1 MRLGALISKTMIEN
15 FRDWKMLV
23 MTLSFAPFFVV
34 LMYFY
39 FEGAT
44 TSYRITVVNRDSG
57 ALARE
62 LIQRLADV
70 ESGDGSAVLRLTEE
84 SDLPAA
90 HERIRDRSAD
100 LVIEIPAGFSEALL
114 RYSTGGEN
122 PPLVVK
128 TYGDPA
134 NVKYMMAA
142 AFCDY
147 LTYEY
152 AAQITGEFGPMA
164 LEPVSIGGAD
174 APDEFDL
181 YVPGLLALA
190 LIMLMFTA
198 AGTVIKEKDKGTL
211 VRLRISN
218 MSTAEW
224 LVAVSL
230 TQVAIGV
237 LAVALTYVT
246 AWSLGYSTS
255 GSLFDVAVVT
265 VLSSLAIVGISMG
278 VAAAL
283 RTIFDLVT
291 IGTFPFFILMFFSG
305 GMFPIPDVQLF
316 TLADRTINA
325 NDILPTTHSI
335 AAYDRIL
342 STGGSLGDVTFEL
355 GAIVLLAA
363 VFFGIGTWAFT
374 RRHMVAE

>member
-1 MRLGALISKTMIEN
+1 MRLGALLRKTMIEN

-44 TSYRITVVNRDSG
+44 TSYRITVVNRDQG
-57 ALARE
+57 AVAQE
-62 LIQRLADV
+62 LIKRFEEV
-70 ESGDGSAVLRLTEE
+70 ESGEGTTVLRVAEE
-84 SDLPAA
+84 GDLAA
-90 HERIRDRSAD
+90 AKERIRERSAD
-100 LVIEIPAGFSEALL
+100 LVVEIPEGFSNALL
-114 RYSTGGEN
+114 HYSEGREG
-122 PPLVVK
+122 PPLVVR

-134 NVKYMMAA
+134 NVKYMMAE

-152 AAQITGEFGPMA
+152 AALITGETGPMV
-164 LEPVSIGGAD
+164 LEPVSLGAAD

-190 LIMLMFTA
+190 LMMLMFTA

-211 VRLRISN
+211 LRLRISN

-224 LVAVSL
+224 LAAVSI
-230 TQVAIGV
+230 TQVTIGL
-237 LAVALTYVT
+237 LAVALTYLT
-246 AWSLGYSTS
+246 AWSLGYRMS

-265 VLSSLAIVGISMG
+265 VLSSMAIVGISMI
-278 VAAAL
+278 VAASL

-316 TLADRTINA
+316 ALGVRTINA
-325 NDILPTTHSI
+325 NHVLPTTHSI
-335 AAYDRIL
+335 AAYDRIMN
-342 STGGSLGDVTFEL
+342 TGGGLGDVAIEL
-355 GAIVLLAA
+355 AAIVLLSV
-363 VFFGIGTWAFT
+363 VFFVVGTWAFT
-374 RRHMVAE
+374 RRHMVAR

>member
-1 MRLGALISKTMIEN
+1 MRLGALLRKTMIEN

-23 MTLSFAPFFVV
+23 MTLSFAPFFVI

-44 TSYRITVVNRDSG
+44 TSYRIAVVNQDEG
-57 ALARE
+57 AVAQE
-62 LIQRLADV
+62 LIKRLEEV
-70 ESGDGSAVLRLTEE
+70 ESGEGATVLRVTEE
-84 SDLPAA
+84 HDLAA
-90 HERIRDRSAD
+90 ARERIRDRSAD
-100 LVIEIPAGFSEALL
+100 LVIEIPEGFSSALL
-114 RYSTGGEN
+114 QYSRDSESA
-122 PPLVVK
+122 PRVVR

-152 AAQITGEFGPMA
+152 AALIAGDTGPIV
-164 LEPVSIGGAD
+164 LEPVSLGGAD
-174 APDEFDL
+174 TPNEFDL

-190 LIMLMFTA
+190 LMMLMFTA

-211 VRLRISN
+211 IRLRISN

-224 LVAVSL
+224 LAAVSI
-230 TQVAIGV
+230 TQVMIGL
-237 LAVALTYVT
+237 LAVALTYLT
-246 AWSLGYSTS
+246 AWSLGYRMS

-265 VLSSLAIVGISMG
+265 VLSSVAIVGISMI
-278 VAAAL
+278 VAASL

-316 TLADRTINA
+316 ALGGRTINA
-325 NDILPTTHSI
+325 NDVLPTTHSI
-335 AAYDRIL
+335 AAYDRIMN
-342 STGGSLGDVTFEL
+342 TGGGLGDVAFEL
-355 GAIVLLAA
+355 AAIVLLSV
-363 VFFGIGTWAFT
+363 VFFAIGTWAFT
-374 RRHMVAE
+374 RRHMVAR

>member
-1 MRLGALISKTMIEN
+1 LGALLRKTMIEN

-44 TSYRITVVNRDSG
+44 TSYRITVVNRDQG
-57 ALARE
+57 AVAQE
-62 LIQRLADV
+62 LIKRFEEV
-70 ESGDGSAVLRLTEE
+70 ESGEGTTVLRVAEE
-84 SDLPAA
+84 GDLAA
-90 HERIRDRSAD
+90 AQERIRDRSAD
-100 LVIEIPAGFSEALL
+100 LVVEIPEGFSNALL
-114 RYSTGGEN
+114 HYSEGREG
-122 PPLVVK
+122 PPLVVR

-152 AAQITGEFGPMA
+152 AALITGETGPMV
-164 LEPVSIGGAD
+164 LEPVSLGGVD

-190 LIMLMFTA
+190 LMMLMFTA

-211 VRLRISN
+211 LRLRISN

-224 LVAVSL
+224 LAAVSI
-230 TQVAIGV
+230 TQVTIGL
-237 LAVALTYVT
+237 LAVALTYLT
-246 AWSLGYSTS
+246 AWSLGYRMS

-265 VLSSLAIVGISMG
+265 VLSSMAIVGISMI
-278 VAAAL
+278 VAASL

-316 TLADRTINA
+316 ALGVRTINA
-325 NDILPTTHSI
+325 NDVLPTTHSI
-335 AAYDRIL
+335 AAYDRIMN
-342 STGGSLGDVTFEL
+342 TGGGLGDVAIEL
-355 GAIVLLAA
+355 AAIVLLSV
-363 VFFGIGTWAFT
+363 VFFAVGTWAFT
-374 RRHMVAE
+374 RRHMVAR

>member
-1 MRLGALISKTMIEN
+1 MRLGALLRKTMIEN

-44 TSYRITVVNRDSG
+44 TSYRITVVNRDQG
-57 ALARE
+57 AVAQE
-62 LIQRLADV
+62 LIKRFEEV
-70 ESGDGSAVLRLTEE
+70 ESGEGTTVLRVAEE
-84 SDLPAA
+84 GDLAA
-90 HERIRDRSAD
+90 AQERIRDRSAD
-100 LVIEIPAGFSEALL
+100 LVVEIPEGFSNALL
-114 RYSTGGEN
+114 HYSEGREG
-122 PPLVVK
+122 PPLVVR

-152 AAQITGEFGPMA
+152 AALITGETGPMV
-164 LEPVSIGGAD
+164 LEPVSLGGVD

-190 LIMLMFTA
+190 LMMLMFTA

-211 VRLRISN
+211 LRLRISN

-224 LVAVSL
+224 LAAVSI
-230 TQVAIGV
+230 TQVTIGL
-237 LAVALTYVT
+237 LAVALTYLT
-246 AWSLGYSTS
+246 AWSLGYRMS

-265 VLSSLAIVGISMG
+265 VLSSMAIVGISMI
-278 VAAAL
+278 VAASL

-316 TLADRTINA
+316 ALGVRTINA
-325 NDILPTTHSI
+325 NDVLPTTHSI
-335 AAYDRIL
+335 AAYDRIMN
-342 STGGSLGDVTFEL
+342 TGGGLGDVAIEL
-355 GAIVLLAA
+355 AAIVLLSV
-363 VFFGIGTWAFT
+363 VFFAVGTWAFT
-374 RRHMVAE
+374 RRHMVAR